1 VKPSMGRIINQA
13 HYRLFLEEAFRFEEE
28 AFQFAEE
35 AFQFVEEAVPQTQFG
50 KTFLKNGIIF

>member
-1 VKPSMGRIINQA
+1 MGRIINQA